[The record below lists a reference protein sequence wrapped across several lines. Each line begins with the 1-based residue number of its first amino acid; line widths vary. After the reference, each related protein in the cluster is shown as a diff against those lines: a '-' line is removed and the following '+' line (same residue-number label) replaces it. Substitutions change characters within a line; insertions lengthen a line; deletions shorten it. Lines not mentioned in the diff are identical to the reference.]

1 MAPQVEVLENHRQ
14 TRAQALQ
21 FVRIADPQ
29 TEVVMAHVHRFAIE
43 GHAALVG
50 LFEKVDTAQE
60 GALARAAGAD
70 QADHVTGL
78 RLQRDTLEHMVFA
91 VALVQV
97 FDGQFVH
104 AQALKGDY
112 CSRR

>member
-1 MAPQVEVLENHRQ
+1 MLENHRQ

-50 LFEKVDTAQE
+50 LLEKVDTAQE

-70 QADHVTGL
+70 QADHIAL
-78 RLQRDTLEHMVFA
+78 ARL
-91 VALVQV
+91 
-97 FDGQFVH
+97 
-104 AQALKGDY
+104 
-112 CSRR
+112 